1 MAQVYDKGEQTWK
14 REIFDNEELVFEKTW
29 QSSLET
35 SAPLDVRY
43 EMDFSTAEAEL
54 LNTYEMMTFYSDDL
68 ISHYVSTS
76 ID

>member
-43 EMDFSTAEAEL
+43 EMDFSTTEAEFF
-54 LNTYEMMTFYSDDL
+54 NTYEMMTFYSDDL